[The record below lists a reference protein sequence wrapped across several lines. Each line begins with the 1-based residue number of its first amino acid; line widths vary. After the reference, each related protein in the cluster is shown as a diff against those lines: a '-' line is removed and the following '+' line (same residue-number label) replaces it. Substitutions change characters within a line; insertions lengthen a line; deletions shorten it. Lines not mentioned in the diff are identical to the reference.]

1 MKSSYYKNQEKQ
13 ECSQEVYDLLVA
25 FNNLPSLAEQ
35 EEVLDVIYDAL
46 YDRSY
51 RETLQQRITDAQSRH
66 IEGLEEDI
74 RVLKSTISDQNKKIM
89 NLIEAQG
96 EKKKT
101 LRTRI
106 NGLLSIIGKLKQ
118 YLGEEWQDV
127 FQEDAEEIDAFLK
140 AARKNPVPDANE
152 IG

>member
-1 MKSSYYKNQEKQ
+1 MSGWGKN
-13 ECSQEVYDLLVA
+13 D
-25 FNNLPSLAEQ
+25 FI
-35 EEVLDVIYDAL
+35 DV
-46 YDRSY
+46 
-51 RETLQQRITDAQSRH
+51 SR
-66 IEGLEEDI
+66 
-74 RVLKSTISDQNKKIM
+74 
-89 NLIEAQG
+89 
-96 EKKKT
+96 

-127 FQEDAEEIDAFLK
+127 FQEDDEEIDAFLK